1 MESESEYE
9 TDTDEEDEEEIIRP
23 VFIPKA
29 KRETIKEQE
38 LKMEQAKIRDE
49 KKLLQ
54 EEDRKRQVLKTFFI
68 QYLLFFSSLLP
79 YYFLSLF
86 VQHTYVNS
94 KRSHSCSFH
103 LQFFLTQPEHYQV
116 TILANSLSTVPYF
129 LFFFFCSVP
138 FFAISQN
145 SCFLDAFHES

>member
-9 TDTDEEDEEEIIRP
+9 TDTDEEDEEEEVIRP

-38 LKMEQAKIRDE
+38 LKLEQAKIRDE

-68 QYLLFFSSLLP
+68 QYLLYFFSSLLP
-79 YYFLSLF
+79 YYFISLF
-86 VQHTYVNS
+86 V
-94 KRSHSCSFH
+94 
-103 LQFFLTQPEHYQV
+103 
-116 TILANSLSTVPYF
+116 
-129 LFFFFCSVP
+129 
-138 FFAISQN
+138 
-145 SCFLDAFHES
+145 